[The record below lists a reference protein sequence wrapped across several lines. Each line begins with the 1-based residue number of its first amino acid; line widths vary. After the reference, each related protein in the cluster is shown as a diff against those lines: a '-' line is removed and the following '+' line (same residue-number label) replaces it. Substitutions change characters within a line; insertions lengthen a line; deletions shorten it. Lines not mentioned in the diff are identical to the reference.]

1 MIFEE
6 LTPDQLKARLDD
18 YERSRVR
25 VERDLFRQKRQLVED
40 HAAER
45 RHALAA
51 QARVAGVLD
60 RLSPAAS
67 LGFLASEMAGTG
79 PSTLARWESLVRA
92 HQTSLEEALFDRTA
106 GIEVVFDDGRWR
118 NPTPREGDVEVPG
131 YAELP
136 QFGYRAAGL
145 GDSLRAAT
153 PDFAL
158 LVLYNLLV
166 LGGAALLFSRYDVR

>member
-1 MIFEE
+1 
-6 LTPDQLKARLDD
+6 
-18 YERSRVR
+18 VR
-25 VERDLFRQKRQLVED
+25 IERDLFRQKRQLVLD
-40 HAAER
+40 HETER
-45 RHALAA
+45 RRSLVA

-67 LGFLASEMAGTG
+67 LGFLASEMAETG

-92 HQTSLEEALFDRTA
+92 HQTALEQALFDRTA

-118 NPTPREGDVEVPG
+118 NPTPREGDAKVPG

-136 QFGYRAAGL
+136 QFEYRSAGL
-145 GDSLRAAT
+145 GASLRAAA

-158 LVLYNLLV
+158 LALYNLLV
-166 LGGAALLFSRYDVR
+166 LGGAAVLFSRYDVR